1 MIDMANDAV
10 DKTKGI
16 VVYLTDTDRYMPNLR
31 NQMKKINTKTIKLD
45 YCEKIRELQQ
55 MRSQIEKLEDE
66 NALLKRQREDMRREK
81 LLQAQA
87 MAAGEDD
94 YTARFR
100 LGVRWGLI
108 AGLLLATGMYTLL
121 IYAATH

>member
-1 MIDMANDAV
+1 
-10 DKTKGI
+10 
-16 VVYLTDTDRYMPNLR
+16 
-31 NQMKKINTKTIKLD
+31 MKKISTKTIKLD

-55 MRSQIEKLEDE
+55 LRMRMEKLEDE
-66 NALLKRQREDMRREK
+66 NALLKRQREDMRRGK
-81 LLQAQA
+81 RLQAQG
-87 MAAGEDD
+87 MAAGVDD

-108 AGLLLATGMYTLL
+108 AGILLATGMYTLL

>member
-1 MIDMANDAV
+1 
-10 DKTKGI
+10 
-16 VVYLTDTDRYMPNLR
+16 
-31 NQMKKINTKTIKLD
+31 MKKVNAKTIKLD

-55 MRSQIEKLEDE
+55 MRLRMEKLEDE

-81 LLQAQA
+81 LMQAQA

-121 IYAATH
+121 IYAATHGGLL

>member
-1 MIDMANDAV
+1 
-10 DKTKGI
+10 
-16 VVYLTDTDRYMPNLR
+16 
-31 NQMKKINTKTIKLD
+31 MKKVNAKTIKLD

-55 MRSQIEKLEDE
+55 MRIQIEKLEDE

-121 IYAATH
+121 IYAATHGGLL